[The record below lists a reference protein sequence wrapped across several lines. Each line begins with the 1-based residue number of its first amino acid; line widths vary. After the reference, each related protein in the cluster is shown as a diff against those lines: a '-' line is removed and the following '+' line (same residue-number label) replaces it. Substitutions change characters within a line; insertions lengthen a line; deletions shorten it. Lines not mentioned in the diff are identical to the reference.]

1 MSAATHNLNLS
12 TPPVIKIIGKR
23 SLIIGVVASVIAILL
38 ALKNTGDFFHAYLV
52 SYMECLGAALGSMAI
67 LMLRHLTKGGWGMI
81 IRRLLGAAMRTIPL
95 LTVLFAPI
103 VIFGMKYLYVWV
115 NPVEIAKSE
124 HLQHITKSYLNP
136 TGFVVRACIYFII
149 WNALSFFLTKW
160 SKEQDSPNS
169 RDNTGRFK
177 ALSGPGLILYGFTIS
192 FAAIDWI
199 MSIDPTWI
207 STIYGLLIL
216 SGQLITALCFA
227 VVVERI
233 LYNYEPMSTLLQKEY
248 VHDHGKFMLAFIMV
262 WAYFSFSQWL
272 IIWAGNLPE
281 EITWYIHRINGGWG
295 WVGVTLAALGF
306 AVPFIFLL
314 SRSLKR
320 DINRLVWVAVWLLI
334 IRYVDLFWIVEPN
347 FSATFRVT
355 LADIVLPF
363 ALGGLWLAYFCHN
376 LSSMELIPAYDPF
389 AKEVLE
395 PEHHHE

>member
-1 MSAATHNLNLS
+1 MSSATHSLNLS
-12 TPPVIKIIGKR
+12 TPPVIKVIGKR
-23 SLIIGVVASVIAILL
+23 SLIIGMVAAVIAMVL
-38 ALKNTGDFFHAYLV
+38 ALKNSADFFHAYLV

-103 VIFGMKYLYVWV
+103 VLFGMKDLYVWT

-124 HLQHITKSYLNP
+124 HLQHITRSYLSP
-136 TGFVVRACIYFII
+136 TGFVVRAAFYFTI
-149 WNALSFFLTKW
+149 WNLLSFFLTKW
-160 SKEQDSPNS
+160 SREQDAPNS

-199 MSIDPTWI
+199 MSIDPSWT
-207 STIYGLLIL
+207 STIYGLMILI
-216 SGQLITALCFA
+216 GQLLTALCFA
-227 VVVERI
+227 VVIERI
-233 LYNYEPMSTLLQKEY
+233 LYNYEPMSVLLQKEH
-248 VHDHGKFMLAFIMV
+248 VHDHGKFMLAFTMV

-281 EITWYIHRINGGWG
+281 EITWYIKRLNGGWG
-295 WVGVTLAALGF
+295 SVGLTLVVFGF
-306 AVPFIFLL
+306 ALPFLFLL
-314 SRSLKR
+314 SRSFKR
-320 DINRLVWVAVWLLI
+320 DVTKLVWLAAGLLI
-334 IRYVDLFWIVEPN
+334 IRYIDLFWIIEPN
-347 FSATFRVT
+347 FSTTRRVT
-355 LADIVLPF
+355 LADILLPF

-376 LSSMELIPAYDPF
+376 LSSMALVPAYDPF

-395 PEHHHE
+395 PEHHE